1 MTLPPRFLETL
12 HQRVSLV
19 STVAKKVKLTRKG
32 SDYWGCCP
40 FHKEKTP
47 SFSVSEEKGFYHCF
61 GCGAHGDA
69 ISFVMQSE
77 NLPFPEALERLAHSV
92 GMEVPKYEKTRP
104 QQTSLYQLL
113 EDACTFYQEQ
123 LFQPIGE
130 QARKYL
136 LKRGVPQELISQFRL
151 GYAPHGNALKAFLL
165 KKGYTEQDM
174 IAAGVVG
181 KATDASRENYDYFRD
196 RVLFPIMNRKGQVIA
211 FGGRIMAQGEP
222 KYLNSPETELFHK
235 GENLYALFQSLETIR
250 QEKQMILV
258 EGYMDVIS
266 LHAAGIHNVIA
277 PLGTALTER
286 QIELLWKYVEEPTIC
301 FDGDTAGRNAA
312 YRACDRAF
320 PILQEGRSLRFAWLP
335 DGLDPDD
342 FVKAFGAQELRKVLS
357 ETTSLSDLLWQRLLE
372 KQKTD
377 TPERL
382 AQLEKQIKLLLSKMQ
397 NATVRAYYSRD
408 LSQRLFALTKEQ
420 RAKQRT
426 TRKPT
431 SKTHVPNLH
440 PYQNELKMLLAY
452 LVLYPQISDEFLE
465 PLAQLHIHDKKTTQ
479 YLQALCSEIVPEI
492 TTQDLQDRLR
502 KQCPNLFTYL
512 ATQLDALKRSRKN
525 EEKARQ
531 DMTEMLSVLQKGE
544 IDAEL
549 HALMAEYAQ
558 TLDPALWKR
567 ICLLKQEKEKLQEDA
582 D

>member
-1 MTLPPRFLETL
+1 MSLPPRFLETL

-61 GCGAHGDA
+61 GCGAHGDV

-92 GMEVPKYEKTRP
+92 GLEVPKQENARP

-123 LFQPIGE
+123 LFQPVGE

-136 LKRGVPQELISQFRL
+136 LKRAVPEELITKFRL
-151 GYAPHGNALKAFLL
+151 GFAPHGNVLKAFLL

-174 IAAGVVG
+174 ISAGVVG
-181 KATDASRENYDYFRD
+181 KSTEPGRENYDYFRD

-235 GENLYALFQSLETIR
+235 GENLYALFQSLESIR

-266 LHAAGIHNVIA
+266 LHGAGIHNVIA

-342 FVKAFGAQELRKVLS
+342 FVKAYGAQELRKLLAD
-357 ETTSLSDLLWQRLLE
+357 TTSLSDLLWQRLTE

-382 AQLEKQIKLLLSKMQ
+382 AQLEKQIKQQLARLQ
-397 NATVRAYYSRD
+397 NPTVRSYYARD
-408 LSQRLFALTKEQ
+408 LSARLYNLTK
-420 RAKQRT
+420 AKTNRPN
-426 TRKPT
+426 KKT
-431 SKTHVPNLH
+431 SSKMSVPNLH
-440 PYQNELKMLLAY
+440 PYQNDLMMLLAY
-452 LVLYPQISDEFLE
+452 LIVYPEIAEDFLE
-465 PLAQLHIHDKKTTQ
+465 PLSQLHINDKKLVQ
-479 YLQALCSEIVPEI
+479 YLQLIGTEATSDTTSEALQE
-492 TTQDLQDRLR
+492 RLR
-502 KQCPNLFTYL
+502 KQAPNLFVYL
-512 ATQLDALKRSRKN
+512 ATQLDALERKRKTV
-525 EEKARQ
+525 EQARQ
-531 DMTEMLSVLQKGE
+531 DMAERLTLLQKSE
-544 IDAEL
+544 IDMEL
-549 HALMAEYAQ
+549 QALMTEYSQ

-567 ICLLKQEKEKLQEDA
+567 ICLLKQEKLQSDA